1 LTRRKTNL
9 PRTLTNTP
17 QRVIKETQ
25 LMKRS
30 FFVLVTLFVC
40 LLINSGGACAQS
52 PSQANDPPRYEVG
65 VHFSALTLTPSDAYR
80 TEVGFGGRFTFN
92 LNRNV
97 ALEAETALFPN
108 SGRSGELRADGNAV
122 EGLFGV
128 KAGKRWQKFGVFA
141 KARPGLIS
149 FSQGRLVAD
158 PNFVT
163 GGLFGFR
170 QERATHFAT
179 DLGGVIELYVSRRLM
194 TRFDVGDTIIRYG
207 SQTVGNAFPPPAAF
221 TIQSETRHNLQV
233 NAGIGFR
240 FD

>member
-1 LTRRKTNL
+1 
-9 PRTLTNTP
+9 
-17 QRVIKETQ
+17 
-25 LMKRS
+25 MKRS

-40 LLINSGGACAQS
+40 LFLNSTTTRAQS
-52 PSQANDPPRYEVG
+52 HSQSPTPADDPLRYEVG

-80 TEVGFGGRFTFN
+80 TEVGFGGRVTFN

-97 ALEAETALFPN
+97 ALEAETTLFPN
-108 SGRSGELRADGNAV
+108 SGQSGELRASGNAV

-158 PNFVT
+158 PTSVS
-163 GGLFGFR
+163 GGFFGFH

-179 DLGGVIELYVSRRLM
+179 DVGGVIELYVSRRIM

-207 SQTVGNAFPPPAAF
+207 SQTFSNAFPPPATF
-221 TIQSETRHNLQV
+221 TIPDNTRHNLQV

>member
-1 LTRRKTNL
+1 
-9 PRTLTNTP
+9 
-17 QRVIKETQ
+17 
-25 LMKRS
+25 MKRS

-40 LLINSGGACAQS
+40 LLLNSSGARAQTQT
-52 PSQANDPPRYEVG
+52 QADDPPRFEVG
-65 VHFSALTLTPSDAYR
+65 VHFSALTLTPSNNYR

-92 LNRNV
+92 LNQHV
-97 ALEAETALFPN
+97 ALEAETTLFPN

-141 KARPGLIS
+141 KARPGFVS
-149 FSQGRLVAD
+149 FSEGRLVAD
-158 PNFVT
+158 PTFAS

-170 QERATHFAT
+170 RERATHFAT
-179 DLGGVIELYVSRRLM
+179 DVGGVLELYVSRRIS

-207 SQTVGNAFPPPAAF
+207 TQTVGNIFPPPATF
-221 TIQSETRHNLQV
+221 TIQTDTRHNLQV
-233 NAGIGFR
+233 NGGIGFR